1 VASRVLFIR
10 NDPAEPGTTLGEAF
24 AENGFDVDT
33 FAVVSR
39 DQLENPAIEVD
50 FPDLTR
56 YDVVV
61 TMGGRWGVYDDAL
74 RATWVGAQMAALR
87 EAADAGVGLLGV
99 CFGGQLL
106 AQTFGGSVGQTEAP
120 EVGWYD
126 ISTDDP
132 QLIPPGPWFQWH
144 FDRWTTPPGAVE
156 IARNGNAPQAFVLGR
171 TLGLQFHPEL
181 EPALLEVWMSE
192 DEQGAAAAAVG
203 LTHDD
208 LRSRTKELA
217 DDSAARMRALV
228 RGYLSRV
235 LRAAPQS

>member
-1 VASRVLFIR
+1 MASKVLFIR
-10 NDPAEPGTTLGEAF
+10 NDPAELGTTLSEVF

-33 FAVVSR
+33 FDVVSR
-39 DQLENPAIEVD
+39 DRVGTPAIEVD
-50 FPDLTR
+50 FPELTR

-61 TMGGRWGVYDDAL
+61 TMGGRWSVYDDAL
-74 RATWVGAQMAALR
+74 RDTWVGTQMARLR

-106 AQTFGGSVGQTEAP
+106 AQTFGGSVDKTSSP

-181 EPALLEVWMSE
+181 DPALLEVWMGE

-208 LRSRTKELA
+208 LRLRTKELA
-217 DDSAARMRALV
+217 DDSAVRMRALV
-228 RGYLSRV
+228 HGFLSRV
-235 LRAAPQS
+235 VRAATS